1 MVMNMKRFLFAV
13 ATLLFICSIQM
24 NSQDLIARQAP
35 VDKKPKTTEA
45 IQSDKKVPVAKKRAT
60 TKYGSHMM
68 FMGIPIDGTLD
79 EFAPLLTEKN
89 FRQNRHMKWN
99 FSGVFY
105 ETLSTVNVS
114 TDNQS
119 NMINSVKVTFYTGV
133 NGLSDDQMVALHNRI
148 VRGLRKKYAN
158 AKISQTDG
166 ETVFSVALGY
176 IDCRIFKRN
185 LSRNFGGGV
194 YIELEYVDK
203 KNTSNYSLPRLNK
216 ADDDL

>member
-1 MVMNMKRFLFAV
+1 MNMKRFIFAV
-13 ATLLFICSIQM
+13 ATLLFICSTQM
-24 NSQDLIARQAP
+24 NSQDLMARQAP
-35 VDKKPKTTEA
+35 IDKKSKTTEA
-45 IQSDKKVPVAKKRAT
+45 IQSDKIVPVAKTRT
-60 TKYGSHMM
+60 STKSGSHMM

-79 EFAPLLTEKN
+79 EFAPLLIEKN
-89 FRQNRHMKWN
+89 FRQNNHIKRN

-105 ETLSTVNVS
+105 ETLSTINVS

-133 NGLSDDQMVALHNRI
+133 NGLSDDQMVALYNRI
-148 VRGLRKKYAN
+148 VKGLRKKYAN
-158 AKISQTDG
+158 AKFSQTDG
-166 ETVFSVALGY
+166 ECVLSMALGY
-176 IDCRIFKRN
+176 IDCRIFERN

-194 YIELEYVDK
+194 YIELKYVDR

>member
-1 MVMNMKRFLFAV
+1 MNMKRFLFAV
-13 ATLLFICSIQM
+13 TALLFICSTQM
-24 NSQDLIARQAP
+24 NSQDLMARQAP

-45 IQSDKKVPVAKKRAT
+45 IQSDKKVSVAKTRTT
-60 TKYGSHMM
+60 TKSGSHMM

-79 EFAPLLTEKN
+79 EFAPLLIEKN
-89 FRQNRHMKWN
+89 FRQDRHMKWN

-105 ETLSTVNVS
+105 ETLSTINVS

-133 NGLSDDQMVALHNRI
+133 NGLSDDQMVALYNRI

-158 AKISQTDG
+158 AKISRTDG
-166 ETVFSVALGY
+166 EIVFSMALGY
-176 IDCRIFKRN
+176 IDCRIFERN